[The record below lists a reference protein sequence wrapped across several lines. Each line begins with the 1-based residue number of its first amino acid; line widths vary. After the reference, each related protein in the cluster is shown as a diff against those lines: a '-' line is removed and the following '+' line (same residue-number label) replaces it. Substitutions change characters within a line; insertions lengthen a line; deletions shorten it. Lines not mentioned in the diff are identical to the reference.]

1 MKGRLKKR
9 GFCSCLGASCGF
21 SYSLLGI
28 DQNIFNGLSPK
39 IQIQCFHWL
48 GLLKRR
54 RATIKANDP
63 IESGMAG
70 IVIARLI
77 LHKIDHDS
85 TAHFDDENQ

>member
-1 MKGRLKKR
+1 MLRVDSPILY
-9 GFCSCLGASCGF
+9 LG
-21 SYSLLGI
+21 
-28 DQNIFNGLSPK
+28 NIFNGLSPK

-70 IVIARLI
+70 IVIAWLI
-77 LHKIDHDS
+77 LHKIDHDR
-85 TAHFDDENQ
+85 